1 MRFSLRLIGDKM
13 NEVTME
19 IRYTEN
25 AGYWAISK
33 YGVNTP
39 AKLQVPVQ
47 IIGSADGKIGKYP
60 PWLKKIVDVARVG
73 GHLKPLAREGPPDAI
88 LWFQVDKDL
97 NLLEITFP

>member
-1 MRFSLRLIGDKM
+1 MWFSLIGDKM
-13 NEVTME
+13 NEATME

-25 AGYWAISK
+25 AGYWTISK
-33 YGVNTP
+33 YRGGLP
-39 AKLQVPVQ
+39 AQLQVPVQ
-47 IIGSADGKIGKYP
+47 LIGSADGKIGKYP

-73 GHLKPLAREGPPDAI
+73 GHLKQMDQGPPDAI

>member
-1 MRFSLRLIGDKM
+1 MRFSLRLIGDRM

-33 YGVNTP
+33 YGVGTP
-39 AKLQVPVQ
+39 ANSQVPVQ
-47 IIGSADGKIGKYP
+47 IIGSTDGKIGKYP

-73 GHLKPLAREGPPDAI
+73 GHLKQMDQGPPDAI
-88 LWFQVDKDL
+88 LWVKVDKDL